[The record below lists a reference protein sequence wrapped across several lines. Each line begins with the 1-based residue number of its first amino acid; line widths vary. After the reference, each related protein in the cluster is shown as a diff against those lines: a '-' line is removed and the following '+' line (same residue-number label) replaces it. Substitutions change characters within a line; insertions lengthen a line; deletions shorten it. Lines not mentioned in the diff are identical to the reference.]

1 MATAADPKPA
11 SLPLPGGRAGA
22 TVTVRPLLCG
32 EGVWPLA
39 WAHRE
44 DGRLARAHAFGI
56 GVPDDKQVRYPIIA
70 FLVEHPGAGLILI
83 DTGLHPSV
91 AVDKKQNLGRI
102 LATTTARAWEM
113 EPEQAIPDQLRALG
127 REPSEVK
134 LVVMTHL
141 HLDHASGISQFPD
154 ATFVIS
160 SQEWDR
166 ANEPRAVTSGYVS
179 SHFDHAF
186 DYRLLNFETR
196 DVDSF
201 ASFGRSFD
209 LLGDGSVRVAF
220 TPGHTLG
227 HMSVVLNGADREVLV
242 CGDAAYTRHA
252 IETGH
257 RPWLMQDEHLF
268 ARSLR
273 EIQRYVEQTPSAV
286 VVPGHD
292 FEAFEDARRE
302 LGVTVGELAG

>member
-1 MATAADPKPA
+1 MATAAEPKPA
-11 SLPLPGGRAGA
+11 SLPLPGGREGA

-32 EGVWPLA
+32 EGTWPLA

-44 DGRLARAHAFGI
+44 DGRMARAHAFGI
-56 GVPDDKQVRYPIIA
+56 GVGDDGQTRYPIIA

-102 LATTTARAWEM
+102 LATTTARHWKM
-113 EPEQAIPDQLRALG
+113 EPDQAIPDQLRALG
-127 REPSEVK
+127 KQASDVK

-141 HLDHASGISQFPD
+141 HLDHASGMSQFPD
-154 ATFVIS
+154 ATFVFS
-160 SQEWDR
+160 KQEWER
-166 ANEPRAVTSGYVS
+166 ANEPRSVTSGYVT

-186 DYRLLNFETR
+186 DYRLLDFDKQ

-201 ASFGRSFD
+201 AGFGRSYD
-209 LLGDGSVRVAF
+209 LLGDGSVHVAF
-220 TPGHTLG
+220 TPGHTMG
-227 HMSVVLNGADREVLV
+227 HMSVILRGAENEVLV
-242 CGDAAYTRHA
+242 TGDAAYTRHA
-252 IETGH
+252 LKTGH
-257 RPWLMQDEHLF
+257 KPYLMQDEHLF

-273 EIQRYVEQTPSAV
+273 EVQRYVEQTPSAV

-292 FEAFEDARRE
+292 FEAFDDARKE
-302 LGVTVGELAG
+302 LGA